1 MERIWVELNSRVNYP
16 VKNALIDM
24 AECGDVDMGNP
35 LHKFCVSWFSIH
47 VTTAGVKL
55 MIKAWNRHPIP
66 GKH

>member
-1 MERIWVELNSRVNYP
+1 
-16 VKNALIDM
+16 M
-24 AECGDVDMGNP
+24 AEHGDIDMGNP

-66 GKH
+66 GIYINTGLIIGSC

>member
-1 MERIWVELNSRVNYP
+1 M
-16 VKNALIDM
+16 KNALIDM